1 MGAGGCSRG
10 YEGENKFFSPPARE
24 SSPDVQPSARPT
36 YQVYMCVYIYGE
48 SESESE
54 SERKRE
60 LALGTPDVSGIATLL
75 LKRCSV

>member
-1 MGAGGCSRG
+1 
-10 YEGENKFFSPPARE
+10 
-24 SSPDVQPSARPT
+24 
-36 YQVYMCVYIYGE
+36 MCVYIYGE